1 MFQIERKPA
10 KWYEEIFGLK
20 PIKELDVW
28 AKIGPLFIGTKDR
41 SVTLALMNGKKD
53 NDGSINRMAFRTTRE
68 KFMNFLERVDDMELF
83 FLQEKVTKEQVV
95 DHDLSYSI
103 YFDDPDGNKL
113 ELTCYDH
120 DYLKSK
126 IKSARRF
133 D

>member
-1 MFQIERKPA
+1 ME
-10 KWYEEIFGLK
+10 
-20 PIKELDVW
+20 
-28 AKIGPLFIGTKDR
+28 
-41 SVTLALMNGKKD
+41 KKA
-53 NDGSINRMAFRTTRE
+53 NDGSINRMAFRTSGE
-68 KFMNFLERVDDMELF
+68 KFMDFLNRIDNMELF

-126 IKSARRF
+126 IKSTCRF

>member
-1 MFQIERKPA
+1 MFVGNE
-10 KWYEEIFGLK
+10 
-20 PIKELDVW
+20 
-28 AKIGPLFIGTKDR
+28 DR
-41 SVTLALMNGKKD
+41 SVTFAIMNGKKD
-53 NDGSINRMAFRTTRE
+53 TDGSINRMAFRTTGE
-68 KFMNFLERVDDMELF
+68 KFMDFLNRVDDIDLF
-83 FLQEKVTKEQVV
+83 FIKEKVIKEQVV